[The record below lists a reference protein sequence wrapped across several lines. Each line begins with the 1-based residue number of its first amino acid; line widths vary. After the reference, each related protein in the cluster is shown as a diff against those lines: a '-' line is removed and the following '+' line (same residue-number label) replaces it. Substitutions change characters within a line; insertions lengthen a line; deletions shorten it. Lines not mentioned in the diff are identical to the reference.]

1 MRDIKAQISNL
12 MTKLD
17 HESKTLLSSF
27 SVLQPENEADMT
39 VHSLANFL
47 PPQKKVTADK
57 ENDYEAKVVDEN
69 NYLTLGDLQKVE
81 PPVTE
86 PYTRIAENCSSL
98 KKSVAKSLSKSPEKK
113 AIRSSSRSL
122 GRRN

>member
-1 MRDIKAQISNL
+1 
-12 MTKLD
+12 
-17 HESKTLLSSF
+17 
-27 SVLQPENEADMT
+27 MT

-47 PPQKKVTADK
+47 PTKNQKVASDK
-57 ENDYEAKVVDEN
+57 ENDYAANAVDEN

-86 PYTRIAENCSSL
+86 PYSKIAEN
-98 KKSVAKSLSKSPEKK
+98 KSPPKSLSRSLEKK